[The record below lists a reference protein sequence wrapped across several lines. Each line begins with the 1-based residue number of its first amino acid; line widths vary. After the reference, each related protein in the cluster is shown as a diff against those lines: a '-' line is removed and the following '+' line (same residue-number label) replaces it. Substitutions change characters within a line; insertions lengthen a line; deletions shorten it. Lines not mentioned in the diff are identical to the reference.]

1 MSIKGIMSDA
11 MHVIVNSGG
20 GPTLLSEVADG
31 CFRDMSK
38 MLNKVK
44 LGGSAIDNDR
54 AKCRR
59 TPTFVFTSDVKKGKK
74 RNQLVFTTIIEGL
87 DRFASNVFVFGIVVV

>member
-1 MSIKGIMSDA
+1 

-20 GPTLLSEVADG
+20 GPTLLSKVTDG

-59 TPTFVFTSDVKKGKK
+59 TPTFVVNSFSTYARSVPSSSSPST
-74 RNQLVFTTIIEGL
+74 LFIHY
-87 DRFASNVFVFGIVVV
+87 